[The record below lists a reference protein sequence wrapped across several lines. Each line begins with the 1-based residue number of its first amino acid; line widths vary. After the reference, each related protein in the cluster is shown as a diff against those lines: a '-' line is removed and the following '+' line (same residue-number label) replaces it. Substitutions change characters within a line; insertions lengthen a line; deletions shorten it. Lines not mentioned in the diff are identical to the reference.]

1 MAGLRAGTLEFLFT
15 ANTTDVE
22 QAEVRVRQI
31 GQRIEQRPAEVQ
43 VTADATD
50 ALAGMDRVEEA
61 ARRVVS
67 QDVVARVDADI
78 SQAEAEAEKIRGD
91 LDYLR
96 AVETNVEVSAE
107 IQRAEDRLERVDRSL
122 AALNAAR
129 ATMEVDANT
138 AGAEEALEDI
148 ADTAGEAGENGG
160 EAAGG
165 GLSSG
170 IIAALVGI
178 PFAGAVIGVGV
189 AIGKSLADGISDGLQ
204 VEVRQDRLQ
213 ALTGMSKE
221 DAVIL
226 GRSAGEAYANVFG
239 ESIESNMDTA
249 RIAVQSG
256 MLDPTSTQRD
266 SQLMIQSLAGIADV
280 LGEEVLPISQAVTT
294 MLRTGIVKSADEAF
308 DVIAAGA
315 REGVN
320 LHEDLLDT
328 MIEYPAVFARLGLS
342 GEEAMGLIN
351 QGLEGGAR
359 NADLVADALKEFQIR
374 ATDAS
379 EGSAE
384 GFKAIGMNAEEMTA
398 KIAAGGE
405 GAREGL
411 DQVLD
416 GLNAMEDPVSRNAAG
431 VALFGTQWEDM
442 AGAMQSLDL
451 STAVEQLGQVE
462 GAAKT
467 MFDTISGN
475 DATKIEQAKRNI
487 EVAADGIKGALAA
500 AFSEPVGDF
509 ADWVSA
515 NRGPLTEFLLDLA
528 NGAINFGIAMV
539 ETAASAAE
547 GFGGLISGPM
557 ADMVESIADALDAV
571 QTFGAVLGPIVGIVF
586 ETGTGGDAF
595 RDLADGMREV
605 EGAAQTTADTMRTEL
620 IDNGLV
626 PAQERMNEWGG
637 GVVAMGYLNDAT
649 LVLAK
654 SVGALGYAAADGT
667 TLLGDF
673 TQAQDGTVTASGE
686 LAEQLTASVAALDA
700 EAAAAATAGEG
711 QGELTVRYN
720 AGRDALIN
728 QLTAMGLTAEQAR
741 VLADKYL
748 AVPGGVNTAITSNA
762 GEKITQAGDLTLAIQ
777 QLPDGSF
784 SVVPNGLA
792 NALTQAQALNTTLN
806 TINGKTVTAAV
817 AMKQYGQAA
826 MAQGGVLEFMAQG
839 GVRGLT
845 PMSSVA
851 QVVPAS
857 TWRVVGDRS
866 DVPEAYIPLDGSAR
880 SMAIL
885 GEVMQRMGVTAMGAG
900 GVAGPAGAAV
910 ATPALP
916 PIYIQNPFTGEY
928 LLAQVSE
935 RAAATIHERDR
946 DLSGRRGYIG

>member
-31 GQRIEQRPAEVQ
+31 GQRIERNPAEVQ

-96 AVETNVEVSAE
+96 AVETNVEVSAD

-148 ADTAGEAGENGG
+148 ADTAGEAGEDGG

-239 ESIESNMDTA
+239 ESIEANMDTA

-256 MLDPTSTQRD
+256 ILDPTSTQRD
-266 SQLMIQSLAGIADV
+266 SQLMIQSLGGLADV

-315 REGVN
+315 RNGVN
-320 LHEDLLDT
+320 LYEDMLEA
-328 MIEYPAVFARLGLS
+328 MGEFAPLMGALGLS
-342 GEEAMGLIN
+342 AEEGMGLMN
-351 QGLEGGAR
+351 QGLEGGAK
-359 NADLVADALKEFQIR
+359 NAVLIGDAIKEFQIR

-379 EGSAE
+379 ESSAAAFE
-384 GFKAIGMNAEEMTA
+384 ALDMNAEEMTKTFA
-398 KIAAGGE
+398 TGGQ
-405 GAREGL
+405 GARDGL
-411 DQVLD
+411 ELVID
-416 GLNAMEDPVSRNAAG
+416 GLNAMEDPVARNIAG
-431 VALFGTQWEDM
+431 QALFGSMWEDM
-442 AGAMQSLDL
+442 GTSFRSLDL
-451 STAVEQLGQVE
+451 TNAVEQLGEVT

-475 DATKIEQAKRNI
+475 DATKVEQARRNI

-500 AFSEPVGDF
+500 AFSEPLGELS
-509 ADWVSA
+509 DWVSS
-515 NRGPLTEFLLDLA
+515 NRGPLTEFLLGLV
-528 NGAINFGIAMV
+528 NGAIDFGIAMID
-539 ETAASAAE
+539 TAANAGEAIG
-547 GFGGLISGPM
+547 GFVSGPM
-557 ADMVESIADALDAV
+557 ADMVESIADALDAAANL
-571 QTFGAVLGPIVGIVF
+571 GSVLGPLAGIVF
-586 ETGTGGDAF
+586 DTGPGGDEF
-595 RDLADGMREV
+595 RALADGMREV
-605 EGAAQTTADTMRTEL
+605 EGAAQATADTMRTEL

-626 PAQERMNEWGG
+626 PAQERLNDWGD
-637 GVVAMGYLNDAT
+637 GVISMGYLNDAT
-649 LVLAK
+649 LTLAK
-654 SVGALGYAAADGT
+654 SVADLGYKSDGT
-667 TLLGDF
+667 KLSLEGF
-673 TQAQDGTVTASGE
+673 DGANI
-686 LAEQLTASVAALDA
+686 LTATSGAALETQIMAAVAALDS

-711 QGELTVRYN
+711 QGELTERYN
-720 AGRDALIN
+720 AGRDALIG
-728 QLTAMGLTAEQAR
+728 QLEAMGLTAEQAQA
-741 VLADKYL
+741 LADKYL
-748 AVPGGVNTAITSNA
+748 AIPGSADTSITSNA
-762 GEKITQAGDLTLAIQ
+762 GEKITQTDDLTLKITR
-777 QLPDGSF
+777 LPNGSF
-784 SVVPNGLA
+784 SVSATGLE
-792 NALTQAQALNTTLN
+792 NTLTQAQALNSTLN
-806 TINGKTVTAAV
+806 TINGKTTTAAV
-817 AMKQYGQAA
+817 ALKQYGQAA
-826 MAQGGVLEFMAQG
+826 MAHGGVLEFMAQG

-845 PMSSVA
+845 PMAPVA
-851 QVVPAS
+851 QMVPAS
-857 TWRVVGDRS
+857 TWRVVGDRG

-885 GEVMQRMGVTAMGAG
+885 GEVMQRMGVTPMAAG
-900 GVAGPAGAAV
+900 GVTGPAAAP
-910 ATPALP
+910 PAP
-916 PIYIQNPFTGEY
+916 AIYVQNPFTGEY
-928 LLAQVSE
+928 LLTQVRVEAGRVMTGKTTPLSE
-935 RAAATIHERDR
+935 
-946 DLSGRRGYIG
+946 GRSTW